1 MLPLLTSNPIARIG
15 AHPRLLALALMALAA
30 ATSAMAQPAASSSY
44 YVEAG
49 SYGTQRESDP
59 PAYVR
64 NIGSTYAN
72 SLTWLDAGAEYRL
85 RYEYRDD
92 DVRRLVPNDTD
103 QPLLQR
109 TRLYAG
115 IRNIIDPLRFTF
127 ELTDSREY
135 NSHFTPDNRDVNQ
148 LELIQA
154 NAELYFND
162 VLTRDARG
170 NNRALR
176 IRAGRMAFETLDRR
190 LVARNEWR
198 NTTNNFDG
206 VRVNLGDDNNDWALE
221 AWSLNPVTRIVDH
234 TDKANQDIR
243 FNGVVA
249 HLRAWSSLV
258 TLEPHYFQ
266 LHQDA
271 TAATGFVARNM
282 LAPGL
287 RVYGRWLNGAITYDA
302 SMMQQH
308 GNDGGKRVQAEARTL
323 EVGYS
328 WLSHAWKPR
337 LSVFYGSASGDRNPN
352 DNSSERFERFFGFG
366 RAWSADDYFVF
377 ENLRAP
383 KLKLEFQ
390 PVKGIRIDAG
400 YNWYRLASNT
410 DRFTNLLAGNAGNRD
425 RSGLSGSDLGES
437 WDVRVRFTL
446 APHVQA
452 NVGYSSF
459 RLGEFTR
466 KRQLA
471 STGHSV
477 DDSDFFYVELTWRLF
492 E

>member
-1 MLPLLTSNPIARIG
+1 MQNISLGTGLAAGGRHALPAIL
-15 AHPRLLALALMALAA
+15 LLALA
-30 ATSAMAQPAASSSY
+30 ASSPLLAQSVGGTSY

-64 NIGSTYAN
+64 NIGATAN
-72 SLTWLDAGAEYRL
+72 SSLTWLDAGIEYRL

-92 DVRRLVPNDTD
+92 DVRRLLPNDTD

-109 TRLYAG
+109 TRVYAG
-115 IRNIIDPLRFTF
+115 IRNIFDPLRFTF

-135 NSHFTPDNRDVNQ
+135 NSHFIPDNRDVNQ
-148 LELIQA
+148 FELIQA
-154 NAELYFND
+154 NAELYFKD
-162 VLTRDARG
+162 VFNKDQRG
-170 NNRALR
+170 NARALR
-176 IRAGRMAFETLDRR
+176 VRAGRMAFEVLDRR

-206 VRVNLGDDNNDWALE
+206 VRVNIGDDNNDWALE
-221 AWSLNPVTRIVDH
+221 AWSVNPVTRLLGQ
-234 TDKANQDIR
+234 TDRTNQDVQ
-243 FNGVVA
+243 FNGLVA
-249 HLRAWSSLV
+249 HLRTWSSAF

-266 LHQDA
+266 LQQDA
-271 TAATGFVARNM
+271 SAATSFRERNI

-287 RVYGRWLNGAITYDA
+287 RIYGRLHDGAVNYDA
-302 SMMQQH
+302 SVMQQH
-308 GNDGGKRVQAEARTL
+308 GNDGGQSVIAKSLTA
-323 EVGYS
+323 EVGYT

-337 LSVFYGSASGDRNPN
+337 LSLFYGYASGDHNAT

-390 PVKGIRIDAG
+390 PIKGLRVDAG
-400 YNWYRLASNT
+400 YNWYRLASST
-410 DRFTNLLAGNAGNRD
+410 DRSANLLAGNAGNRD
-425 RSGLSGSDLGES
+425 RTGRSGNDLGQS
-437 WDVRVRFTL
+437 WDVRVRFAL

-452 NVGYSSF
+452 NIGYSAF

-466 KRQLA
+466 QRQLA
-471 STGHSV
+471 STGRSV
-477 DDSDFFYVELTWRLF
+477 DDSDFTYVELTWRLF